1 MIIHRTV
8 SALVVLSLLAAAG
21 CTSGGGTTCNT
32 AGGLPLA
39 DPSNV
44 ATAPWPKF
52 RHDNA
57 NTGRAGADV
66 DLGGNTGALRWQ
78 FPAPGDPAKG
88 AFSSSPVL
96 TALDGVNTRLAI
108 GSNDG
113 NLYVLSAGSG
123 EFLFSYGSLGLSA
136 ITSTPAVDSAGNMF
150 FGGSNSTLFVI
161 LPDGGFDRS
170 LSIGGAGASSP
181 LIASDG
187 TAIVGS
193 VTSASSGFLPAVCTN
208 DITRWTFSGEPLEA
222 SPALGPD
229 GTLSNGRIADC
240 TVGDRTA
247 PHGVVYFA
255 SRSASTP
262 YLRAIDR
269 CTGLIEWAFSA
280 SAPIVASPVLDIDE
294 NNQVR
299 TIYVA
304 DTGGRLFAINPDGTL
319 RWTFRSPGNGQP
331 PNNAEI
337 LASPALGYFTGD
349 SGTVYLASTD
359 GNLYAVDST
368 SGTLRAVFSVPTGAS
383 IQSSPAVAHDGS
395 LTTVVFGAD
404 DGVVYR
410 VVDEGS
416 SFSQRWR
423 FPADT
428 ELGSIGRSSPAIGAD
443 GTVYVGSD
451 DGHVYAVGS
460 PLS

>member
-1 MIIHRTV
+1 MILGRTV
-8 SALVVLSLLAAAG
+8 SLFAVVALLGAAG
-21 CTSGGGTTCNT
+21 CTSGGSTTCNT

-57 NTGRAGADV
+57 NTGRAGAQV
-66 DLGGNTGALRWQ
+66 DLSDNTGALRWQ

-88 AFSSSPVL
+88 GFSSSPVL
-96 TALDGVNTRLAI
+96 TRLDGVNTRLAI

-113 NLYVLSAGSG
+113 NLYVLNADSG
-123 EFLFSYGSLGLSA
+123 EFLLSYSSLGVSA

-150 FGGSNSTLFVI
+150 FGASDSTLFVI
-161 LPDGGFDRS
+161 FPDGGFDRS
-170 LSIGGAGASSP
+170 VAIGGAGASSP
-181 LIASDG
+181 LITSDG

-193 VTSASSGFLPAVCTN
+193 VSSASGGFLPAVCTN
-208 DITRWTFSGEPLEA
+208 SIARWTFSGEPFEA

-229 GTLSNGRIADC
+229 GTLSDGRIADC
-240 TVGDRTA
+240 TVGDTTA

-255 SRSASTP
+255 SRSVSTP

-269 CTGLIEWAFSA
+269 CTGYIKWAFSA
-280 SAPIVASPVLDIDE
+280 SKPIVASPVLDIDDS
-294 NNQVR
+294 NQVR

-304 DTGGRLFAINPDGTL
+304 DTGGRLFAVNPDGTL
-319 RWTFRSPGNGQP
+319 QWTFRTPGNGQP
-331 PNNAEI
+331 PNNAEVV
-337 LASPALGYFTGD
+337 ASPALGYFSGD

-383 IQSSPAVAHDGS
+383 IQSSPAVAHDGN

-443 GTVYVGSD
+443 GTVYVGTD
-451 DGHVYAVGS
+451 DGHVYAIGA
-460 PLS
+460 PPP